1 MSVGVQ
7 IQIND
12 TGVLAALNRL
22 MLEGS
27 EKRDLLDM
35 IGIGEAENTRMRFID
50 QEGPDGTPWKPSLR
64 VIRDGG
70 ETLRDT
76 GRLMNSV
83 THRVGSDHV
92 EVGTNV
98 SYAAVMHAGATI
110 HATGGGYLKFRV
122 GGAWVQK
129 RSVTIPARPILGLS
143 PEGEQEVISLIDH
156 FLQTRLQ

>member
-50 QEGPDGTPWKPSLR
+50 QEGARLSADLAREHWLSSP
-64 VIRDGG
+64 
-70 ETLRDT
+70 TLRADSGFGNSSDSKT
-76 GRLMNSV
+76 AWQNRSEPSSTLMP
-83 THRVGSDHV
+83 
-92 EVGTNV
+92 
-98 SYAAVMHAGATI
+98 M
-110 HATGGGYLKFRV
+110 
-122 GGAWVQK
+122 
-129 RSVTIPARPILGLS
+129 
-143 PEGEQEVISLIDH
+143 
-156 FLQTRLQ
+156 